1 VVDPLVQCIEPRT
14 SARRLD
20 AFGYAATCIC
30 LSGLLQFQTDYG
42 QTATKSAAD
51 LVTALYST
59 KPPRSTRNCPSVIAS
74 GNGCVTLS

>member
-1 VVDPLVQCIEPRT
+1 MVDPLVQRIEPRT

-51 LVTALYST
+51 RPLLFVDRT
-59 KPPRSTRNCPSVIAS
+59 PVIIPRDAPRTVR
-74 GNGCVTLS
+74 